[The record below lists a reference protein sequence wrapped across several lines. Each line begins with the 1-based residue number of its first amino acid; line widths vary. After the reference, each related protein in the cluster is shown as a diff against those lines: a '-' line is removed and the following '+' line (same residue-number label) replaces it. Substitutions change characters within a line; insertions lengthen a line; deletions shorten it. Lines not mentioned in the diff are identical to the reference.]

1 MERRP
6 EYMNVVSICTFLI
19 ALAFP
24 AKVLSEQPVKVFILA
39 GQSNMEGQGEMT
51 SGAQG
56 NLTYLVQNDPDG
68 TFEHLV
74 DNGGNWVVRDDVW
87 FWYKRGGTTI
97 VKGGLS
103 AGQGVNDHCI
113 GPELQFG
120 HLMGDAFDNQVLL
133 IKTAWGGKSLAVDF
147 RPPSSGGTVGPFY
160 TEMLDIVA
168 DVLANLST
176 HFNTYN
182 GQGYEIV
189 GFGWHQGWNDRV
201 NQTFNDEY
209 EFNMANFIR
218 DVRNDLGIP
227 NLPFVIATTGMSGWE
242 ETHPRALSLMEAQL
256 AMADFDK
263 YPEFE
268 GNVAVVETRDYY
280 RPASESPSSQG
291 YHWNRNA
298 ETYFLIGNGM
308 GEEMDRLLAR
318 KDIRVLDFNRDGN
331 VNFAD
336 FCSFIAYLDAND
348 PMADIAPLPFG
359 DDRVDITDVAAFI
372 EYWLSDVLIS
382 FHWRLDEAEGDVA
395 ADGAGD
401 KDGLLHGDPN
411 WLTAGGS
418 VGGALELDGIDDYV
432 STDYILDPVEGPF
445 SIYAWV
451 KGGGPGQVVISQAN
465 GTGIGWSWLCADS
478 AGKLMT
484 DLRPKAGR
492 LFFPPLVSDFA
503 IPDDAWCRIGL
514 VWDGTQRYLYA
525 DGTQIAKD
533 SEPQPQLSNATGGLY
548 FGASNTLAPETH
560 WLGLID
566 DIRIYETVVVLP

>member
-6 EYMNVVSICTFLI
+6 GYINTAFICTFLI

-24 AKVLSEQPVKVFILA
+24 AKSFSVPLKVFILA

-51 SGAQG
+51 SGEQG

-74 DNGGNWVVRDDVW
+74 DNGGAWVVRDDVW
-87 FWYKRGGTTI
+87 IYYKRGGTTE
-97 VKGGLS
+97 VTGGLS

-147 RPPSSGGTVGPFY
+147 RPPSSGGTVGPYY

-176 HFNTYN
+176 HFPTYE

-218 DVRNDLGIP
+218 DVRNDLDIP

-242 ETHPRALSLMEAQL
+242 EDHPRALSLMEAQL
-256 AMADFDK
+256 AMADANT

-268 GNVAVVETRDYY
+268 GNVAVVETRGYY
-280 RPASESPSSQG
+280 RPASESPADQG

-318 KDIRVLDFNRDGN
+318 KDVRILDFDSDGN

-336 FCSFIAYLDAND
+336 FCTFVAYLDAND
-348 PMADIAPLPFG
+348 PLADIAPMPFG
-359 DDRVDITDVAAFI
+359 DDRVDIMDVAAFV
-372 EYWLSDVLIS
+372 EHWLADVLA
-382 FHWRLDEAEGDVA
+382 FAHWKLDEVEGDVA
-395 ADGAGD
+395 IDEVGD
-401 KDGLLHGDPN
+401 ANGLLHGDPN
-411 WLTAGGS
+411 WVATGGRL
-418 VGGALELDGIDDYV
+418 GGALELDGIDDYV
-432 STDYILDPVEGPF
+432 GTDYVLDPSAGPF
-445 SIYAWV
+445 SVYAWV
-451 KGGGPGQVVISQAN
+451 KGGGPGQVVISQTN
-465 GTGIGWSWLCADS
+465 GTGRGWSWLCADS
-478 AGKLMT
+478 AGNLMT
-484 DLRPKAGR
+484 DLRSPSGR
-492 LFFPPLVSDFA
+492 VYLSPLVSDMA
-503 IPDDAWCRIGL
+503 ITDGDWRRIGL
-514 VWDGTQRYLYA
+514 VWDGTYRYLYV
-525 DGTQIAKD
+525 DGSEVKKD
-533 SEPQPQLSNATGGLY
+533 SEPQPQLSDATGGLY
-548 FGASNTLAPETH
+548 FGAAKTLAPETH
-560 WLGLID
+560 WVGLLD
-566 DIRIYETVVVLP
+566 DIRIYDQAVALP